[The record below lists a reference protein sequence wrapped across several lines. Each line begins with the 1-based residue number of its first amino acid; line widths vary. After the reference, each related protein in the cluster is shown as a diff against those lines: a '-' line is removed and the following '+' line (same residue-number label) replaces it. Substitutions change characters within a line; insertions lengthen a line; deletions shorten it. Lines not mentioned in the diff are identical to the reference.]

1 MWLNS
6 KASAP
11 KNSLNGNPLEFWTS
25 LKMAAVFQCVFYV
38 VHGLSELWGDKGMVV
53 SGAVVGFTD
62 VDALVLSMARGVYGA
77 TLEIA
82 SIALVVGIL
91 SNTVLKL
98 GVVLAIGR
106 GRYRWLAAGGLTL
119 ITVALVISIGIFS

>member
-1 MWLNS
+1 L
-6 KASAP
+6 
-11 KNSLNGNPLEFWTS
+11 
-25 LKMAAVFQCVFYV
+25 
-38 VHGLSELWGDKGMVV
+38 VV

-91 SNTVLKL
+91 SNTLLKL

-119 ITVALVISIGIFS
+119 ITAALVVSIVIFS

>member
-1 MWLNS
+1 
-6 KASAP
+6 
-11 KNSLNGNPLEFWTS
+11 
-25 LKMAAVFQCVFYV
+25 V
-38 VHGLSELWGDKGMVV
+38 VHWLSELWGDKGMVV
-53 SGAVVGFTD
+53 SGAIVGFTD

-82 SIALVVGIL
+82 SLALVVGIL

-98 GVVLAIGR
+98 GIVFAIGR

-119 ITVALVISIGIFS
+119 ISVALVISIAFFS